1 MTEKRSLH
9 ILFLTHYFPPE
20 VNAPASR
27 TYEHAVRWVR
37 AGHRVTVITCNP
49 NCPTGVLFPGYR
61 NRWRPQHE
69 IMDGIEVVRVW
80 TFLAPNAGTVRRIVN
95 YLSFL
100 FSAVLAGLWI
110 KRPDVIVAT
119 SPQFFCGWAGV
130 VLSWLRQRPF
140 VLEIR
145 DIWPESIETVGA
157 IRFRPV
163 LRFLQFLERRMYLAA
178 DHIVAVGEGY
188 KRKILEK
195 VNIPER
201 ISVIPNGVDLE
212 KFRPQPPDSELR
224 ARWHGDGKFVC
235 AYVGTIGMAH
245 GLEVVLEAA
254 EILKRQ
260 GRDDVVFWLVGEG
273 ARKAELEAETKRRGL
288 EGRVVFTGRLPKE
301 EMPKVLASVDAC
313 LVHLRKTELF
323 ETVIPSKI
331 FEMMAMG
338 KPIIM
343 GVKGEALKIVDE
355 AGAGL
360 AMEPENPES
369 LLECVERLEKGS
381 YAIAKIDKV
390 MEYLQQH
397 FSRNVLAQRML
408 KTIENV
414 VDYLPEMDRMPPDG
428 TAIDE
433 KDRDTS
439 RAASDRTGLNPVGH
453 TP

>member
-1 MTEKRSLH
+1 VLSEELSQVDETTMH

-20 VNAPASR
+20 VNAPATR

-37 AGHRVTVITCNP
+37 AGHRVTVVTCNP
-49 NCPTGVLFPGYR
+49 NCPTGVLYPGYR
-61 NRWRPQHE
+61 NRLLPQRE
-69 IMDGIEVVRVW
+69 VLDGIEVVRVW
-80 TFLAPNAGTVRRIVN
+80 TYLAPNAGTVRRTLN
-95 YLSFL
+95 YLSYMV
-100 FSAVLAGLWI
+100 SASVAALRVS
-110 KRPDVIVAT
+110 RPDVVVAT

-130 VLSWLRQRPF
+130 IVSRLRRLPF

-163 LRFLQFLERRMYLAA
+163 LRFLQYLERRMYLAA
-178 DHIVAVGEGY
+178 DHIVTVGEGY

-195 VNIPER
+195 VNIPDR

-343 GVKGEALKIVDE
+343 GVKGEALKIVEE

-360 AMEPENPES
+360 AMEPENSES
-369 LLECVERLEKGS
+369 LLECVERLSQTQVDVAEHRES
-381 YAIAKIDKV
+381 VRQY
-390 MEYLQQH
+390 
-397 FSRNVLAQRML
+397 L
-408 KTIENV
+408 KTNFTRDKLAERFLEVILRVENGESESPRA
-414 VDYLPEMDRMPPDG
+414 DGRNLMPANSG
-428 TAIDE
+428 VN
-433 KDRDTS
+433 S
-439 RAASDRTGLNPVGH
+439 
-453 TP
+453 

>member
-1 MTEKRSLH
+1 MH

-49 NCPTGVLFPGYR
+49 NCPTGILFPGYK
-61 NRWRPQHE
+61 NRLRPQRE
-69 IMDGIEVVRVW
+69 LIDGIEVIRVW
-80 TFLAPNAGTVRRIVN
+80 TYLAPNAGTVRRIIN
-95 YLSFL
+95 YLSYML
-100 FSAVLAGLWI
+100 SSVLAGLWVES
-110 KRPDVIVAT
+110 PDIILAT

-130 VLSWLRQRPF
+130 ILSRLQRRPF

-157 IRFRPV
+157 IRFRPI
-163 LRFLQFLERRMYLAA
+163 LRFLQFLERVMYRAA

-188 KRKILEK
+188 RRKILEK

-201 ISVIPNGVDLE
+201 ISVVMNGVDLE
-212 KFRPQPPDSELR
+212 RFCPQPVDSELR
-224 ARWHGDGKFVC
+224 RRWNGEGKFVC

-245 GLEVVLEAA
+245 GLDVVLEAA
-254 EILKRQ
+254 EKLRDS

-273 ARKAELEAETKRRGL
+273 ARKEELEHEARRRGL
-288 EGRVVFTGRLPKE
+288 DGRVIFTGRLPKE
-301 EMPKVLASVDAC
+301 EMPRVIASADAC

-343 GVKGEALKIVDE
+343 GVRGEALRIVEE
-355 AGAGL
+355 AGAGV
-360 AMEPENPES
+360 AMEPESAES
-369 LLECVERLEKGS
+369 LLACIEKLRAGNFFPAD
-381 YAIAKIDKV
+381 YPQRV
-390 MEYLQQH
+390 REYLQQNY
-397 FSRNVLAQRML
+397 SRDALAEKMLNVICESAGMAKCAQDSR
-408 KTIENV
+408 
-414 VDYLPEMDRMPPDG
+414 G
-428 TAIDE
+428 TRLE
-433 KDRDTS
+433 SPCFT
-439 RAASDRTGLNPVGH
+439 RASQ
-453 TP
+453 

>member
-1 MTEKRSLH
+1 MH

-49 NCPTGVLFPGYR
+49 NCPTGILFPGYK
-61 NRWRPQHE
+61 NRLRPQRE
-69 IMDGIEVVRVW
+69 LMDGIEVIRVW
-80 TFLAPNAGTVRRIVN
+80 TYLAPNAGTVRRIIN
-95 YLSFL
+95 YLSYML
-100 FSAVLAGLWI
+100 SSVLAGLWV
-110 KRPDVIVAT
+110 KRPDIIVAT

-130 VLSWLRQRPF
+130 ILSRLRRRPF

-157 IRFRPV
+157 IRFRPI
-163 LRFLQFLERRMYLAA
+163 LRFLQFLERVMYRSA

-188 KRKILEK
+188 RRKILEK

-201 ISVIPNGVDLE
+201 ISVVMNGVDLE
-212 KFRPQPPDSELR
+212 RFSPQPADSELR
-224 ARWHGDGKFVC
+224 RRWNGEGKFVC

-245 GLEVVLEAA
+245 GLDVVLEAA
-254 EILKRQ
+254 EKLRGS

-273 ARKAELEAETKRRGL
+273 ARKEELERESRRRGL
-288 EGRVVFTGRLPKE
+288 DGRVIFTGRLPKE
-301 EMPKVLASVDAC
+301 EMPRVIASADAC

-343 GVKGEALKIVDE
+343 GVRGEALRIVEE
-355 AGAGL
+355 AGAGV
-360 AMEPENPES
+360 AMEPESAES
-369 LLECVERLEKGS
+369 LLACIEKLRVGNFFPAD
-381 YAIAKIDKV
+381 YPQRV
-390 MEYLQQH
+390 REYLQQNY
-397 FSRNVLAQRML
+397 SRDALAEKMLNVICESAGMAKCAQDSR
-408 KTIENV
+408 
-414 VDYLPEMDRMPPDG
+414 G
-428 TAIDE
+428 TRLE
-433 KDRDTS
+433 SPCFT
-439 RAASDRTGLNPVGH
+439 RAGQ
-453 TP
+453 

>member
-1 MTEKRSLH
+1 MH

-49 NCPTGVLFPGYR
+49 NCPTGILFPGYK
-61 NRWRPQHE
+61 NRLRPQRE
-69 IMDGIEVVRVW
+69 LIDGIEVIRVW
-80 TFLAPNAGTVRRIVN
+80 TYLAPNAGTVRRIIN
-95 YLSFL
+95 YLSYML
-100 FSAVLAGLWI
+100 SSVLAGLWVES
-110 KRPDVIVAT
+110 PDIIVAT

-130 VLSWLRQRPF
+130 ILSRLRRRPF

-157 IRFRPV
+157 IRFRPI
-163 LRFLQFLERRMYLAA
+163 LRFLQFLERVMYRSA

-188 KRKILEK
+188 RRKILEK

-201 ISVIPNGVDLE
+201 ISVVMNGVDLE
-212 KFRPQPPDSELR
+212 RFCPQPVDSELR
-224 ARWHGDGKFVC
+224 RRWNGEGKFVC

-245 GLEVVLEAA
+245 GLDVVLEAA
-254 EILKRQ
+254 EKLRDS

-273 ARKAELEAETKRRGL
+273 ARKEELEHEARRRGL
-288 EGRVVFTGRLPKE
+288 DGRVIFTGRLPKE
-301 EMPKVLASVDAC
+301 EMPRVIASADAC

-343 GVKGEALKIVDE
+343 GVRGEALRIVEE
-355 AGAGL
+355 AGAGV
-360 AMEPENPES
+360 AMEPESAES
-369 LLECVERLEKGS
+369 LLACIEKLRAGNFFPAD
-381 YAIAKIDKV
+381 YPQRV
-390 MEYLQQH
+390 REYLQQNY
-397 FSRNVLAQRML
+397 SRDALAEKMLNVICESAGMAKCAQDSR
-408 KTIENV
+408 
-414 VDYLPEMDRMPPDG
+414 G
-428 TAIDE
+428 TRLE
-433 KDRDTS
+433 SPCFT
-439 RAASDRTGLNPVGH
+439 RAGQ
-453 TP
+453 

>member
-1 MTEKRSLH
+1 MTEKKSLH

-61 NRWRPQHE
+61 NRWRPQRE

-80 TFLAPNAGTVRRIVN
+80 TFLAPNAGRVRRIVN
-95 YLSFL
+95 YLSYL
-100 FSAVLAGLWI
+100 FSAVLAGLWQ

-130 VLSWLRQRPF
+130 ILSWLRRRPF

-157 IRFRPV
+157 IRFRPL

-178 DHIVAVGEGY
+178 DQIVAVGEGY
-188 KRKILEK
+188 KRKVLEK
-195 VNIPER
+195 VAIPER

-212 KFRPQPPDSELR
+212 KFRPQAADPELR
-224 ARWHGDGKFVC
+224 ARWHGQGKFVC

-245 GLEVVLEAA
+245 GLDVVIEAA
-254 EILKRQ
+254 EMHRSQ

-273 ARKAELEAETKRRGL
+273 ARKAELEAEAKRRGL
-288 EGRVVFTGRLPKE
+288 EARVVFTGRLPKE

-343 GVKGEALKIVDE
+343 GVRGEALKIVEE
-355 AGAGL
+355 AAAGL

-369 LLECVERLEKGS
+369 LLDCVERLNSGS
-381 YAIAKIDKV
+381 YGVAKIDEV
-390 MEYLQQH
+390 MGYLQEH
-397 FSRNVLAQRML
+397 FSRDTLAQRML
-408 KTIENV
+408 TTIERV
-414 VDYLPEMDRMPPDG
+414 VNSLPRKDIIRPDRSG
-428 TAIDE
+428 KDE
-433 KDRDTS
+433 D
-439 RAASDRTGLNPVGH
+439 A
-453 TP
+453 

>member
-1 MTEKRSLH
+1 MH

-49 NCPTGVLFPGYR
+49 NCPTGILFPGYR
-61 NRWRPQHE
+61 NRLRSQRE
-69 IMDGIEVVRVW
+69 LMDGIEVVRVW
-80 TFLAPNAGTVRRIVN
+80 TYLAANAGTVRRTIN
-95 YLSFL
+95 YLSYML
-100 FSAVLAGLWI
+100 SSVLAGLWI
-110 KRPDVIVAT
+110 KSPDVIVAT

-130 VLSWLRQRPF
+130 ILSRLRRRPF

-163 LRFLQFLERRMYLAA
+163 LRFLQFLERVMYRSA

-188 KRKILEK
+188 RQKILEK

-201 ISVIPNGVDLE
+201 ISVVMNGVDLE
-212 KFRPQPPDSELR
+212 RFRPQPADEELR
-224 ARWHGDGKFVC
+224 RQWNGDGKFVC

-245 GLEVVLEAA
+245 GLDVVLEAA
-254 EILKRQ
+254 EKLRAS

-273 ARKAELEAETKRRGL
+273 ARKEELELEARRRGL

-301 EMPKVLASVDAC
+301 EMPRVIASADAC

-343 GVKGEALKIVDE
+343 GVRGEALRIVEE
-355 AGAGL
+355 AGAGV
-360 AMEPENPES
+360 AMEPESAES
-369 LLECVERLEKGS
+369 LLACIEKLRSGNLFPAD
-381 YAIAKIDKV
+381 YPQRV
-390 MEYLQQH
+390 REYLRRNY
-397 FSRNVLAQRML
+397 SRDALAEKMLNVICESTRIP
-408 KTIENV
+408 K
-414 VDYLPEMDRMPPDG
+414 G
-428 TAIDE
+428 TQD
-433 KDRDTS
+433 S
-439 RAASDRTGLNPVGH
+439 PRTRRESPCFTEVGQ
-453 TP
+453 

>member
-1 MTEKRSLH
+1 MH

-49 NCPTGVLFPGYR
+49 NCPTGILFPGYK
-61 NRWRPQHE
+61 NRLRPQRE
-69 IMDGIEVVRVW
+69 LIDGIEVIRVW
-80 TFLAPNAGTVRRIVN
+80 TYLAPNAGTVRRIIN
-95 YLSFL
+95 YLSYML
-100 FSAVLAGLWI
+100 SSVLAGLWVES
-110 KRPDVIVAT
+110 PDIIVAT

-130 VLSWLRQRPF
+130 ILSRLRRRPF

-157 IRFRPV
+157 IRFRPI
-163 LRFLQFLERRMYLAA
+163 LRFLQFLERVMYRSA

-188 KRKILEK
+188 RRKILEK

-201 ISVIPNGVDLE
+201 ISVVMNGVDLE
-212 KFRPQPPDSELR
+212 RFRPQPADEELR
-224 ARWHGDGKFVC
+224 RQWNGDGKFVC

-245 GLEVVLEAA
+245 GLDVVLEAA
-254 EILKRQ
+254 EKLRAS

-273 ARKAELEAETKRRGL
+273 ARKEELELEARRRGL

-301 EMPKVLASVDAC
+301 EMPRVIASADAC

-343 GVKGEALKIVDE
+343 GVRGEALRIVEE
-355 AGAGL
+355 AGAGV
-360 AMEPENPES
+360 AMEPESAES
-369 LLECVERLEKGS
+369 LLACIEKLRSGNLFPAD
-381 YAIAKIDKV
+381 YPQRV
-390 MEYLQQH
+390 REYLRRNY
-397 FSRNVLAQRML
+397 SRDALAEKMLNVICESTRIP
-408 KTIENV
+408 K
-414 VDYLPEMDRMPPDG
+414 G
-428 TAIDE
+428 TQD
-433 KDRDTS
+433 S
-439 RAASDRTGLNPVGH
+439 PRTRRESPCFTEVGQ
-453 TP
+453 

>member
-1 MTEKRSLH
+1 MTDKRSLH

-27 TYEHAVRWVR
+27 TYDHAVRWVR

-61 NRWRPQHE
+61 NRWRPQRE

-95 YLSFL
+95 YLSYL
-100 FSAVLAGLWI
+100 FSAVLAGLWQ

-130 VLSWLRQRPF
+130 ILSWLRRRPF

-157 IRFRPV
+157 IRFRPL

-178 DHIVAVGEGY
+178 DQIVAVGEGY
-188 KRKILEK
+188 KGKVLEK
-195 VNIPER
+195 VAIPER
-201 ISVIPNGVDLE
+201 IAVIPNGVDLE
-212 KFRPQPPDSELR
+212 KFRPQAADPELR
-224 ARWHGDGKFVC
+224 ARWHGQGKFVC

-254 EILKRQ
+254 ELLKRQ
-260 GRDDVVFWLVGEG
+260 GRDEVVFWLVGEG
-273 ARKAELEAETKRRGL
+273 ARKAELETQAKRRGL
-288 EGRVVFTGRLPKE
+288 DDRVVFTGRLPKE

-343 GVKGEALKIVDE
+343 GVRGEALKIVEE

-360 AMEPENPES
+360 AMEPENPAS
-369 LLECVERLEKGS
+369 LLDCVERLNRGS
-381 YAIAKIDKV
+381 YGVAKIDEV
-390 MEYLQQH
+390 MGYLQQH
-397 FSRNVLAQRML
+397 FSRDTLAERML
-408 KTIENV
+408 TTIERV
-414 VDYLPEMDRMPPDG
+414 VNSRPGKDIIRPDRSG
-428 TAIDE
+428 KDE
-433 KDRDTS
+433 DANR
-439 RAASDRTGLNPVGH
+439 RVSDRTDWDPIGH
-453 TP
+453 TH

>member
-1 MTEKRSLH
+1 MH

-49 NCPTGVLFPGYR
+49 NCPTGILFPGYK
-61 NRWRPQHE
+61 NRLRPQRE
-69 IMDGIEVVRVW
+69 LIDGIEVIRVW
-80 TFLAPNAGTVRRIVN
+80 TYLAPNAGTVRRIIN
-95 YLSFL
+95 YLSYML
-100 FSAVLAGLWI
+100 TSVLAGLWI
-110 KRPDVIVAT
+110 KSPDVIVAT

-130 VLSWLRQRPF
+130 ILSRLRRRPF

-157 IRFRPV
+157 IRFRPI
-163 LRFLQFLERRMYLAA
+163 LRFLQFLERVMYRSA

-188 KRKILEK
+188 RRKILEK

-201 ISVIPNGVDLE
+201 ISVVMNGVDLE
-212 KFRPQPPDSELR
+212 RFRPQPADEELR
-224 ARWHGDGKFVC
+224 RQWNGDGKFVC

-245 GLEVVLEAA
+245 GLDVVLEAA
-254 EILKRQ
+254 EKLRAS

-273 ARKAELEAETKRRGL
+273 ARKEELELEARRRGL

-301 EMPKVLASVDAC
+301 EMPRVIASADAC

-343 GVKGEALKIVDE
+343 GVRGEALRIVEE
-355 AGAGL
+355 AGAGV
-360 AMEPENPES
+360 AMEPESAES
-369 LLECVERLEKGS
+369 LLACIEKLRSGNLFPAD
-381 YAIAKIDKV
+381 YPQRV
-390 MEYLQQH
+390 REYLRRNY
-397 FSRNVLAQRML
+397 SRDALAEKMLNVICESTRIP
-408 KTIENV
+408 K
-414 VDYLPEMDRMPPDG
+414 G
-428 TAIDE
+428 TQD
-433 KDRDTS
+433 S
-439 RAASDRTGLNPVGH
+439 PRTRRESPCFTEVGQ
-453 TP
+453 

>member
-1 MTEKRSLH
+1 MH

-61 NRWRPQHE
+61 NRLWPQQE
-69 IMDGIEVVRVW
+69 KIDGIDVVRVW
-80 TFLAPNAGTVRRIVN
+80 TYLAPNAGTIRRIIN
-95 YLSFL
+95 YLSYMV
-100 FSAVLAGLWI
+100 SAIFAGLWI

-130 VLSWLRQRPF
+130 LLSRLRRRPF

-163 LRFLQFLERRMYLAA
+163 LRFLQFLEKVMYSSA

-188 KRKILEK
+188 RQKILEK

-201 ISVIPNGVDLE
+201 ISVVMNGVDLE
-212 KFRPQPPDSELR
+212 RFRPQPPDRELR
-224 ARWHGDGKFVC
+224 QQWNGEGKFVC

-245 GLEVVLEAA
+245 GLDVVLEAA
-254 EILKRQ
+254 EQLRAS

-273 ARKAELEAETKRRGL
+273 ARKKELENEAQRRGL
-288 EGRVVFTGRLPKE
+288 DGRVIFTGRLPKE
-301 EMPKVLASVDAC
+301 DMPRVIASADAC

-343 GVKGEALKIVDE
+343 GVRGEALRIVEE
-355 AGAGL
+355 AGAGV
-360 AMEPENPES
+360 AMEPESAES
-369 LLECVERLEKGS
+369 LLECIEQIRQGENFSGNYVDRVRDYLHTNYSRDSLAERMLGIIRSRVIGTADSAQKCEKS
-381 YAIAKIDKV
+381 DKTNAV
-390 MEYLQQH
+390 PE
-397 FSRNVLAQRML
+397 VLAQ
-408 KTIENV
+408 
-414 VDYLPEMDRMPPDG
+414 P
-428 TAIDE
+428 
-433 KDRDTS
+433 
-439 RAASDRTGLNPVGH
+439 
-453 TP
+453 